1 MAKNKLALLTCVFF
15 ALATN
20 VLFAQTVK
28 PDALKSY
35 NNGNYKEAIEICEQ
49 ELKVNPSN
57 MDSYTVLCWALV
69 ANKQYHEAEQRATE
83 AYNLKSNDERLIEVL
98 GESKYFLDKNDE
110 ALTLFQ
116 RYVSKASENAARLG
130 RVYYYM
136 GEIYIKQARYE
147 HADIAITTAVK
158 NEPLRDF
165 WWTRLG
171 YAREMGGHYTE
182 AVSAYDKALSLNS
195 LQYDATRGKVRCQA
209 KIR

>member
-1 MAKNKLALLTCVFF
+1 MRKTARAALCAITFSLS
-15 ALATN
+15 L
-20 VLFAQTVK
+20 LLLPAQSPR

-35 NNGNYKEAIEICEQ
+35 NSGNYKEAIDICEQ
-49 ELKVNPSN
+49 ELKADPAN

-83 AYNLKSNDERLIEVL
+83 ARALKANDDRLVEVL
-98 GESKYFLDKNDE
+98 GEAKYFLAKNDE
-110 ALTLFQ
+110 ALALFQ

-130 RVYYYM
+130 RVFYYM

-147 HADIAITTAVK
+147 HADIAITAAVK
-158 NEPLRDF
+158 NEPLQDF

-182 AVSAYDKALSLNS
+182 AVVAYDKALSLNS